1 MKRILAVICFTLVIF
16 ALLPAGFSASC
27 AAAGPLRIDV
37 LYMNHGPLQPTL
49 EQMRA
54 TFGRFGEKI
63 QVGWHDFES
72 REGAAFRTEK
82 GIDNHVPLQ
91 IWLDGKDTLTV
102 GGRAVRFLG
111 FPSGA
116 GPAFFQGQWRLEDL
130 EKAIQALTTEK

>member
-1 MKRILAVICFTLVIF
+1 MRKISVSIF
-16 ALLPAGFSASC
+16 YSVVMLPVLLGGFSVSSR
-27 AAAGPLRIDV
+27 AADPLHIDV

-54 TFGRFGEKI
+54 TFSRFGGKI

-130 EKAIQALTTEK
+130 EKAIQALTMEK